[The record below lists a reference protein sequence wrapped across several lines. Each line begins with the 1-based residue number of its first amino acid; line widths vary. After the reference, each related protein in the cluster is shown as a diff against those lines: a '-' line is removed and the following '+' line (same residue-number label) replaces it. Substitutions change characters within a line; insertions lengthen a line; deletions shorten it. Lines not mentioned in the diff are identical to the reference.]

1 MRRMPLNVEDI
12 EKFVFISYNFVFS
25 GDEKL
30 EIPLVGD
37 YQNNI
42 YYKMFLKYQLGSI
55 QNVPALIFDES
66 TGVYIGLLND
76 PTDNTFYLVNGHTSQ
91 VVDIQMYI
99 ENNILNV
106 NITHTTEELLSED
119 YIKTI
124 FGQDIAGTGD
134 ITLYRHELIIS
145 TGRTSYDETEY
156 KAYVTYYSSNN
167 LEANTTEKLTT
178 LTKATSSTILRGIV
192 LEFANAGVINATVSG
207 KYSGVNYLGDQ
218 SGWALEKAIGGSD
231 GTAITSVS
239 DIVTPI

>member
-1 MRRMPLNVEDI
+1 MRRMPFNAEDI

-66 TGVYIGLLND
+66 TGVYIGLIND
-76 PTDNTFYLVNGHTSQ
+76 PTDNTFYLVNGRTSQ

-106 NITHTTEELLSED
+106 NITHTTKELLSED

-124 FGQDIAGTGD
+124 FGQNIAGTGN
-134 ITLYRHELIIS
+134 ITMYRHQIIIRFDIDTKEVHYVVYSPDKSQIFDYDTFIKVAKPISNFDYTAVYKNGNNAEPAFIRFASNTILVGLS
-145 TGRTSYDETEY
+145 TGIEPYT
-156 KAYVTYYSSNN
+156 
-167 LEANTTEKLTT
+167 
-178 LTKATSSTILRGIV
+178 
-192 LEFANAGVINATVSG
+192 GVADVVSE
-207 KYSGVNYLGDQ
+207 L
-218 SGWALEKAIGGSD
+218 
-231 GTAITSVS
+231 
-239 DIVTPI
+239 

>member
-1 MRRMPLNVEDI
+1 MRRMPFNAEDI

-66 TGVYIGLLND
+66 TGVYIGLIND
-76 PTDNTFYLVNGHTSQ
+76 PTDNTFYLVNGRTSQ
-91 VVDIQMYI
+91 VLDIQMYI

-124 FGQDIAGTGD
+124 FGQDIVGTGD
-134 ITLYRHELIIS
+134 INLYRHQITIRFDIDTKEVNYVVYSPNKTQIIDYDNFIAVAKPISNFNYPAVYVNENNAEPAFIRFASNTILVGLS
-145 TGRTSYDETEY
+145 TGIEPYTGLTDVVS
-156 KAYVTYYSSNN
+156 
-167 LEANTTEKLTT
+167 KL
-178 LTKATSSTILRGIV
+178 
-192 LEFANAGVINATVSG
+192 
-207 KYSGVNYLGDQ
+207 
-218 SGWALEKAIGGSD
+218 
-231 GTAITSVS
+231 
-239 DIVTPI
+239 